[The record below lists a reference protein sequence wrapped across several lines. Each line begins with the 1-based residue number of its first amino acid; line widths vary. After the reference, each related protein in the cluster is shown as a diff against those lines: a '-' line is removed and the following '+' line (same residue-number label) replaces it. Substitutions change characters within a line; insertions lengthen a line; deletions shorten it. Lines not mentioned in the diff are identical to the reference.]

1 LDTPTLY
8 DMFISM
14 NHTEKYCLV
23 KLATTS
29 NPRKDDSITKN
40 YVKYNLTPSQNADGT
55 MIQDPVTEKTK
66 FDHYDA
72 AAKGTI
78 DPTAWVSTPDLFKQ
92 TEKERQR
99 ASIERTSRHLDWWN
113 KIKILMPLN
122 KR

>member
-1 LDTPTLY
+1 
-8 DMFISM
+8 MFTSM
-14 NHTEKYCLV
+14 NHTEKYYLV
-23 KLATTS
+23 KWATTS
-29 NPRKDDSITKN
+29 NPRKDDSITRH
-40 YVKYNLTPSQNADGT
+40 YVDNNMTPSQNADGT
-55 MIQDPVTEKTK
+55 MIQDPVTEQTK

-99 ASIERTSRHLDWWN
+99 ASTERFSRHLDWWN
-113 KIKILMPLN
+113 KVKKFMPAN